1 MNIVFSVFIDIPE
14 DKLDNPGRYVN
25 NELVD
30 TDKSLQTKNALLN
43 NADAL
48 KKRHKEYA
56 DSIGAKYILFEYSKE
71 YEKFCKL
78 FK

>member
-43 NADAL
+43 NAD
-48 KKRHKEYA
+48 E
-56 DSIGAKYILFEYSKE
+56 
-71 YEKFCKL
+71 
-78 FK
+78 